1 MIYDT
6 NASRILYIVSPF
18 SMLSRYCISFYDSIL
33 LFFSIFSKIRKIPTF
48 YFALFLFYFAFIW
61 ICRAAALYS
70 CCNASCSSELPPRQ
84 MYFILF
90 LPWKQLTPKQPK
102 NKGASHLHRLP
113 PKLPVPWFHFAFLFF
128 SILLYFPY
136 SFPQHT
142 VWYNIKYFTKYIILS
157 DIFHKVF
164 PVKLEKGLEP
174 STYWLRIS
182 CATDCAIPACSCNKN
197 YYTDFLSFL
206 QEENE

>member
-48 YFALFLFYFAFIW
+48 YFALFSF
-61 ICRAAALYS
+61 
-70 CCNASCSSELPPRQ
+70 CSFLLPPRQ
-84 MYFILF
+84 IYFIPS
-90 LPWKQLTPKQPK
+90 LPWKQLTPKHPK

-136 SFPQHT
+136 SFPQYT
-142 VWYNIKYFTKYIILS
+142 VWYNIKYFTKYIILT